1 MVSVPSSLSVA
12 AMSLIS
18 SPVTALLDF
27 PAMTA
32 EYTVSPSV
40 GGNVLPGQVA
50 EAPELQRSV
59 KVRCVAVL
67 AAADDDRQRL
77 VRHGLPCASRMVTT
91 VCGASLSGST
101 RTLPRRVM
109 PVRSF

>member
-1 MVSVPSSLSVA
+1 MEAGASPAYTCTPALFAPVVLKVMVSVPSSLSVA

-40 GGNVLPGQVA
+40 
-50 EAPELQRSV
+50 
-59 KVRCVAVL
+59 
-67 AAADDDRQRL
+67 AAMS
-77 VRHGLPCASRMVTT
+77 C
-91 VCGASLSGST
+91 
-101 RTLPRRVM
+101 
-109 PVRSF
+109 PVRSPKPQSCSVPSKCVV